1 MNNIK
6 QYELDYENCNIYKTL
21 FKLKKISNLNFN
33 PMTVIEFLFLNDILM
48 INSNPVKFYA
58 SEYNNTKIE
67 NPEALFLINIQKII
81 NQLIIWYELLPNVYP
96 YYAVK
101 CNPDPI
107 IIKLL
112 TILGLSFDCA
122 SIREINQVVSEIN
135 QVVSEINQVVSE
147 INKQID
153 KQIDQQIDKQIDQQ
167 IDTKRIIYANPCKII
182 SHLIESKKLDVKMMT
197 LDCVEELHKIH
208 KYFPDAEIII
218 RLAVDD
224 SKSVCKFSSK
234 FGCNIVDAKQIIDLA
249 NEKSMNII
257 GVSFHVG
264 SGCKSIESYKT
275 AIEMSS
281 KVFEYGLEQ
290 SQSMYL
296 LDVGG
301 GFPGTEI
308 DTNTNTNTNMDVSFE
323 QIAKSIN
330 SSIDLYFADI
340 KLKVKL
346 KVIAEPGRFIVSS
359 SHSLLVNIIGKKKKL
374 LLNGSN
380 NEECFSYYINDGV
393 YGSFNCIY
401 FDHFLPKLN
410 LINNYKDD
418 TTLYKSLIFGPTCDS
433 MDVLFKVES
442 YDDFEKK
449 MGDNLLPE
457 LELGDQLYID
467 NFGAYTIS
475 AGCEFNGIPRPR
487 KIYFWSDH

>member
-1 MNNIK
+1 
-6 QYELDYENCNIYKTL
+6 
-21 FKLKKISNLNFN
+21 
-33 PMTVIEFLFLNDILM
+33 
-48 INSNPVKFYA
+48 
-58 SEYNNTKIE
+58 
-67 NPEALFLINIQKII
+67 
-81 NQLIIWYELLPNVYP
+81 
-96 YYAVK
+96 
-101 CNPDPI
+101 
-107 IIKLL
+107 
-112 TILGLSFDCA
+112 
-122 SIREINQVVSEIN
+122 
-135 QVVSEINQVVSE
+135 
-147 INKQID
+147 
-153 KQIDQQIDKQIDQQ
+153 
-167 IDTKRIIYANPCKII
+167 
-182 SHLIESKKLDVKMMT
+182 MMT

-208 KYFPDAEIII
+208 KYFPDAEVII

-234 FGCNIVDAKQIIDLA
+234 FGCNLEDAKQIIDLA
-249 NEKSMNII
+249 QSLKMNII

-264 SGCKSIESYKT
+264 SGCKSIKSYKT

-281 KVFEYGLEQ
+281 EVFKYGLEK

-308 DTNTNTNTNMDVSFE
+308 DTNTNTNTNKDVSFE
-323 QIAKSIN
+323 QIALSIN
-330 SSIDLYFADI
+330 ESINKYFADI
-340 KLKVKL
+340 KL

-410 LINNYKDD
+410 LVNNYKND
-418 TTLYKSLIFGPTCDS
+418 TKLYKSLIFGPTCDS

-457 LELGDQLYID
+457 LQLGDQLYIN

-487 KIYFWSDH
+487 KIYLWSDHK